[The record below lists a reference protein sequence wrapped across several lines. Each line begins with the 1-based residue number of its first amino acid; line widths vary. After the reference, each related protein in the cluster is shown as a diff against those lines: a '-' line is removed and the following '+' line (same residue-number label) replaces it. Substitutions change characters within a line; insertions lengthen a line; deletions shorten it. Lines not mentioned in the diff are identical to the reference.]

1 MNHIKR
7 DSKLGHFMARQGDV
21 LIFSK
26 KVLGKSVPKKGQ
38 KVPDRN
44 TPTGKA
50 ILAFGEVTGHS
61 HAVQHG
67 SIFATEDPL
76 TDILEVK
83 KDTAV
88 VHEEHE
94 AINIPAA
101 DQEYIVR
108 RQQEWWGAQSQQVRD

>member
-1 MNHIKR
+1 
-7 DSKLGHFMARQGDV
+7 MARQGDV

-26 KVLGKSVPKKGQ
+26 KVLGKSNLPKKGT
-38 KVPDRN
+38 KVPERN
-44 TPTGKA
+44 KDGKA

-61 HAVQHG
+61 HAVKGG
-67 SIFATEDPL
+67 SIYATDDPL
-76 TDILEVK
+76 TDILEIP

-94 AINIPAA
+94 TIEIPAA